1 MGLFTRLVE
10 IEDVKLETY
19 YNSWGTVKLYPE
31 GTKRY
36 VKKLTIF
43 GWKEILQE
51 AIIENDVNSDSVI
64 YYNKWK
70 KVKK

>member
-10 IEDVKLETY
+10 IED
-19 YNSWGTVKLYPE
+19 
-31 GTKRY
+31 
-36 VKKLTIF
+36 
-43 GWKEILQE
+43 
-51 AIIENDVNSDSVI
+51 DVNSDSVI